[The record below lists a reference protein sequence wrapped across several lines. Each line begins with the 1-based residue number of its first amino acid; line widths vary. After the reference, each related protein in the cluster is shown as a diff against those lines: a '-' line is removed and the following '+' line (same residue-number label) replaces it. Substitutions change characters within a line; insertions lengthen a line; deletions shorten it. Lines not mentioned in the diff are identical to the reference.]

1 MLFTCFPLS
10 VFNCPSVLCSSAH
23 AWHKSVPNLQCKYT
37 PSFFLQSKQNL
48 FSDDDDE
55 EEEEEEEEEGAN
67 TDSCIVWRMNK
78 FRGPTFLLR
87 PLPLRPFVFPIVV
100 IVVSPTTLAWVIF
113 LFFLAFQRGRNGE
126 ARRQVIELLL
136 IASDG
141 ASRESGC
148 GAKSNARW
156 FLKMENGIL
165 VLGKY

>member
-55 EEEEEEEEEGAN
+55 EEDEEEEEEEGAN

-78 FRGPTFLLR
+78 FRGPIFLRR
-87 PLPLRPFVFPIVV
+87 PLLPLRPFVFPVVV
-100 IVVSPTTLAWVIF
+100 IVVVSPPATLAWVIF
-113 LFFLAFQRGRNGE
+113 SFFFSPFNDAAETEKSASLGYRVIVDRERWRVLAREGAVQKV
-126 ARRQVIELLL
+126 AR
-136 IASDG
+136 AP
-141 ASRESGC
+141 
-148 GAKSNARW
+148 KSS
-156 FLKMENGIL
+156 E
-165 VLGKY
+165 